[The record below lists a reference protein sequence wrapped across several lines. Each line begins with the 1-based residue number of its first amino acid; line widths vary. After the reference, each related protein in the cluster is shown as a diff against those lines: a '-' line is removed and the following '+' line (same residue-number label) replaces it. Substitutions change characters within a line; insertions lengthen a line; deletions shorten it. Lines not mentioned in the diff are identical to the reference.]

1 MEKKKWYN
9 ISVEDTVKSLN
20 TNLEHG
26 LTEEEVTKRAEE
38 YGYNE
43 LIQKKKKTFL
53 EKFLAQFKDFMI
65 IVLIFAAFVSG
76 VVGILEHEG
85 INDSIIILLI
95 VIVNAVIGVL
105 QENKAEKS
113 LEALK
118 KLSSHTAKVLRNG
131 HLVVLPARELVPGD
145 VIILETGDY
154 ITADLRLTDA
164 INLRIEEASLT
175 GESVP
180 VEKITS
186 LLTEEDLPLGDRE
199 NLAFS
204 TSLVSYGR
212 GKGVVVETGMNTE
225 VGNIATI
232 LDSTE
237 NAQTPLQKKL
247 DGLGKLLGT
256 AALIICFVMF
266 IIGTINGKEPM
277 HMFLSAVSLAVAAIP
292 EGLPA
297 IATIVLAI
305 GVQRMVTRHAIVKRL
320 PCVETLGSTTVVC
333 SDKTGTLTQ
342 NKMTVEKLYLN
353 NEILDVESLGTV
365 SDDIKLLI
373 TASILCNDSKIGT
386 EDGKIKV
393 TGDPTETALIDLGLK
408 FSLNKNEI
416 EKSEIRVDEL
426 PFDSER
432 KLMSTVNKYNDG
444 SYRIFTKGAV
454 DELLKRCDR
463 IFING
468 KVREIDEQDVEN
480 ILEANNSMAKNALR
494 VLGMAYK
501 DSDSEVNENLESSL
515 IYIGMVGM
523 IDPPRPEVKSAIDKC
538 KTAGIKTVMITGDH
552 KITAIAIA
560 KALGILDDE
569 SEATTGPEVEKMTQ
583 EELEERVKH
592 YSVYARVSPEHK
604 VRIVKAWQKH
614 GEIVAMTGDGVND
627 APALK
632 TADIGAAM
640 GIVGTDVSKEAA
652 DIILTDDNFA
662 TIVAAVE
669 EGRRIYDNILKAIQF
684 LLSSNIGEIITLFF
698 ATLVNWHE
706 PLIPIHILWV
716 NLITDSLPALALSFD
731 PAENNIMRR
740 NPIPANIGIF
750 TKGRIFR
757 VGYQGLMIGT
767 LTLLAYRIG
776 IHEDPSNV
784 AIGQTMAFAV
794 LSLSQLVHVFNI
806 RSKTQSIFKTGI
818 LSNMYLVYAVLISFV
833 MMIGVL
839 FIPFLQKIFKVVTLS
854 PRDILIVAGLS
865 FMPIIIVELFKLF
878 KINAFKNED

>member
-20 TNLEHG
+20 SNLEHG
-26 LTEEEVTKRAEE
+26 LTEEEVTKRIEE
-38 YGYNE
+38 HGYNE

-76 VVGILEHEG
+76 VVGVLEHEG

-247 DGLGKLLGT
+247 DGLGKILGT
-256 AALIICFVMF
+256 AALIICFIMF

-342 NKMTVEKLYLN
+342 NKMTVEKIYFN
-353 NEILDVESLGTV
+353 NNTVDVENLGTI
-365 SDDIKLLI
+365 SDDVKLLI

-386 EDGKIKV
+386 EDGKLKV
-393 TGDPTETALIDLGLK
+393 TGDPTETALIDLGL
-408 FSLNKNEI
+408 
-416 EKSEIRVDEL
+416 
-426 PFDSER
+426 
-432 KLMSTVNKYNDG
+432 
-444 SYRIFTKGAV
+444 
-454 DELLKRCDR
+454 
-463 IFING
+463 
-468 KVREIDEQDVEN
+468 
-480 ILEANNSMAKNALR
+480 
-494 VLGMAYK
+494 
-501 DSDSEVNENLESSL
+501 
-515 IYIGMVGM
+515 
-523 IDPPRPEVKSAIDKC
+523 
-538 KTAGIKTVMITGDH
+538 
-552 KITAIAIA
+552 
-560 KALGILDDE
+560 
-569 SEATTGPEVEKMTQ
+569 
-583 EELEERVKH
+583 
-592 YSVYARVSPEHK
+592 
-604 VRIVKAWQKH
+604 
-614 GEIVAMTGDGVND
+614 
-627 APALK
+627 
-632 TADIGAAM
+632 
-640 GIVGTDVSKEAA
+640 
-652 DIILTDDNFA
+652 
-662 TIVAAVE
+662 
-669 EGRRIYDNILKAIQF
+669 
-684 LLSSNIGEIITLFF
+684 
-698 ATLVNWHE
+698 
-706 PLIPIHILWV
+706 
-716 NLITDSLPALALSFD
+716 
-731 PAENNIMRR
+731 
-740 NPIPANIGIF
+740 
-750 TKGRIFR
+750 
-757 VGYQGLMIGT
+757 
-767 LTLLAYRIG
+767 
-776 IHEDPSNV
+776 
-784 AIGQTMAFAV
+784 
-794 LSLSQLVHVFNI
+794 
-806 RSKTQSIFKTGI
+806 
-818 LSNMYLVYAVLISFV
+818 
-833 MMIGVL
+833 
-839 FIPFLQKIFKVVTLS
+839 
-854 PRDILIVAGLS
+854 
-865 FMPIIIVELFKLF
+865 
-878 KINAFKNED
+878 